1 MANYITIDG
10 GTTNTRISLV
20 MDGAVVDTLK
30 FSVGARAGMT
40 DGRLLRDTVREGI
53 AELLQKNRKNADEIE
68 RILASGMITSEFGLC
83 PLSHTLAPAGLAEL
97 HAVMQECE
105 LADIAPIPFVFMR
118 GVKIDGDDLAVTDMM
133 RGEETELMGIFRG
146 TGVYVLP
153 GSHSKIITVDE
164 AGRITAFTTM
174 LTGEMI
180 AALSGHTIL
189 KDAVD
194 LTQTSVDADYLI
206 RGFVAARKSGLN
218 AALFQVRIL
227 KNLLGASA
235 KACYSYFMGVVL
247 CDEIK
252 AIQETGAKQIYVGGK
267 KQIKEATVLLLQ
279 KVTDATVVT
288 VSDADVEVS
297 SAIGAIRIYENRPL
311 SL

>member
-20 MDGAVVDTLK
+20 VDGLVVDTLK
-30 FSVGARAGMT
+30 YGVGARAGMT
-40 DGRLLRDTVREGI
+40 DGSLLRDTVREGI
-53 AELLQKNRKNADEIE
+53 TALLEKNQKKADEIE

-83 PLSHTLAPAGLAEL
+83 PLPHTVAPAGLAEL

-105 LADIAPIPFVFMR
+105 LKEITNIPFVFMR
-118 GVKIDGDDLAVTDMM
+118 GVKIDGADLAGLDMM
-133 RGEETELMGIFRG
+133 RGEETELMGLFRG
-146 TGVYVLP
+146 AGVYVLP

-164 AGRITAFTTM
+164 VGRITAFTTM

-194 LTQTSVDADYLI
+194 LSQGSVDASYLMQ
-206 RGFVAARKSGLN
+206 GFSAADSRGLN
-218 AALFQVRIL
+218 AALFSVRIL
-227 KNLLGASA
+227 KNLLSA
-235 KACYSYFMGVVL
+235 DANACYSYFMGVVL

-252 AIQETGAKQIYVGGK
+252 AILATGAKQIYVGGK
-267 KQIKEATVLLLQ
+267 KQIKEATVLLLHE
-279 KVTDATVVT
+279 VSDAAVIT
-288 VSDADVEVS
+288 VSDAEVDAS
-297 SAIGAIRIYENRPL
+297 SALGAVRIYETV
-311 SL
+311 